1 MSVSDKIYKALEKK
15 GFEPD
20 PPEDTNLIYKV
31 LTNGISLYFQ
41 KESDSDNE
49 RGPWIGLWVADTVSS
64 TVRNNLK
71 TEFHNA
77 ALGNRCGPMR
87 EFQDEGG
94 FWINC
99 VITAVDGSLVNWVAS
114 TMEEAER
121 RILFMVNR

>member
-1 MSVSDKIYKALEKK
+1 MSVSDKIYRALEKK

-31 LTNGISLYFQ
+31 LTGSVSLYFQ
-41 KESDSDNE
+41 KEDESESE
-49 RGPWIGLWVADTVSS
+49 RGPWMGLWVADTVSS

-71 TEFHNA
+71 IEFHNA
-77 ALGNRCGPMR
+77 AIGGKCGDMR

-99 VITAVDGSLVNWVAS
+99 VITAVNDSVVNWVAS

-121 RILFMVNR
+121 RILFTINH